1 MQISK
6 RGLDIQASPIRKLK
20 PFADAAMARGTHVYF
35 INIGQPD
42 IETPPAV
49 WDAIKNFDE
58 RVLSYGPAQG
68 FPEVR
73 QSIADYFAEY
83 GIALTADEIIITVG
97 GSEAIHYAF
106 SVVSDPGGEIIVFEP
121 FYTNYNGFASFADV
135 KLVPV
140 TLRAEDGFRLP
151 PQKEIESRIT
161 AKTRA
166 ILINSPSNPTGVV
179 YSREETKRIV
189 DLVKKHNL
197 YLIADEVYKEFVYDG
212 LSHTSVLE
220 FEDILDRVIV
230 VDSISKRFSCC
241 GARIGALIT
250 RNPDIYQAALKFAQ
264 TRLCPPTVEQMGAM
278 AAYRMG
284 KDYFEPVR
292 KEYERRRDVLCS
304 GLSDYPGIILHKPS
318 GAFYVNVKLPVR
330 NTEHFV
336 QWMLT
341 DFSLDDQTVMTAPSQ
356 GFYAT
361 PGKGLDEV
369 RIAYVLKEEDL
380 RKAIRV
386 FIAGLETY
394 QSLF

>member
-1 MQISK
+1 
-6 RGLDIQASPIRKLK
+6 
-20 PFADAAMARGTHVYF
+20 
-35 INIGQPD
+35 
-42 IETPPAV
+42 
-49 WDAIKNFDE
+49 
-58 RVLSYGPAQG
+58 
-68 FPEVR
+68 
-73 QSIADYFAEY
+73 
-83 GIALTADEIIITVG
+83 
-97 GSEAIHYAF
+97 
-106 SVVSDPGGEIIVFEP
+106 
-121 FYTNYNGFASFADV
+121 
-135 KLVPV
+135 
-140 TLRAEDGFRLP
+140 
-151 PQKEIESRIT
+151 
-161 AKTRA
+161 
-166 ILINSPSNPTGVV
+166 
-179 YSREETKRIV
+179 
-189 DLVKKHNL
+189 
-197 YLIADEVYKEFVYDG
+197 
-212 LSHTSVLE
+212 
-220 FEDILDRVIV
+220 VIV

-264 TRLCPPTVEQMGAM
+264 TRLCPPTVEQMGAL

>member
-1 MQISK
+1 
-6 RGLDIQASPIRKLK
+6 
-20 PFADAAMARGTHVYF
+20 
-35 INIGQPD
+35 
-42 IETPPAV
+42 
-49 WDAIKNFDE
+49 
-58 RVLSYGPAQG
+58 
-68 FPEVR
+68 
-73 QSIADYFAEY
+73 
-83 GIALTADEIIITVG
+83 
-97 GSEAIHYAF
+97 
-106 SVVSDPGGEIIVFEP
+106 SDPGGEIIVFEP
-121 FYTNYNGFASFADV
+121 FYTNYIGFASFADV

-151 PQKEIESRIT
+151 SQKEIESRIT

-264 TRLCPPTVEQMGAM
+264 TRLCPPTVEQMGAL

-386 FIAGLETY
+386 FIAGLEKY

>member
-241 GARIGALIT
+241 
-250 RNPDIYQAALKFAQ
+250 
-264 TRLCPPTVEQMGAM
+264 
-278 AAYRMG
+278 
-284 KDYFEPVR
+284 
-292 KEYERRRDVLCS
+292 
-304 GLSDYPGIILHKPS
+304 
-318 GAFYVNVKLPVR
+318 
-330 NTEHFV
+330 
-336 QWMLT
+336 
-341 DFSLDDQTVMTAPSQ
+341 
-356 GFYAT
+356 
-361 PGKGLDEV
+361 
-369 RIAYVLKEEDL
+369 
-380 RKAIRV
+380 
-386 FIAGLETY
+386 
-394 QSLF
+394 